1 MVGTQ
6 QLAATAERAIPDSR
20 SILVVDDDPGIVGFL
35 ELALEDEGYAVRAA
49 ANGREALDEISS
61 ERPDL
66 ILLDMNMPVMDGWEF
81 CSQLKGR
88 GAAFNGIPIIVMT
101 AARDAASRSLEV
113 GAQGYLGKPF
123 DLDHLFQTI
132 DSLLATR

>member
-1 MVGTQ
+1 M
-6 QLAATAERAIPDSR
+6 
-20 SILVVDDDPGIVGFL
+20 
-35 ELALEDEGYAVRAA
+35 
-49 ANGREALDEISS
+49 ISS

-101 AARDAASRSLEV
+101 AARDAASRWL
-113 GAQGYLGKPF
+113 GRLAPRGYLGKPF